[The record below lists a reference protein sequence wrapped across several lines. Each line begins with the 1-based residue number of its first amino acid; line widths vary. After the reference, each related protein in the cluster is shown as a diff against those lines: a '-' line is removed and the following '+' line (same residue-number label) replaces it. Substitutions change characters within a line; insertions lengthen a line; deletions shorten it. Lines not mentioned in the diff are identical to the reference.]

1 MHGNKIYTFGG
12 HVNGSSSKTILGL
25 TIRIRLPSNTALIYN
40 ANGKYNFDLIPD
52 LLTIP
57 INGVYIGNSDGNAQL
72 ANAYIYKR
80 NNWYNINTDEV
91 LTA

>member
-12 HVNGSSSKTILGL
+12 YVNGSSSKVILEL

-40 ANGKYNFDLIPD
+40 TNGKYNFDLIPNQ
-52 LLTIP
+52 LTIP
-57 INGVYIGNSDGNAQL
+57 IKSVYIGNSDGDAQL
-72 ANAYIYKR
+72 ANAYIYKG
-80 NNWYNINTDEV
+80 NNWYNVNTGEK